1 MQGRLVLE
9 DGTVYHGKAFGRPG
23 TATGEV
29 VFNTGITGYQE
40 VMTDPAYCGQILTM
54 TYPLMGNTGICQG
67 DSQAARPYLRGL
79 VVHQLC
85 ASPSHTRMVGRLD
98 HYLYG
103 HGILALEGVDTRA
116 LTHRLRQHGAM
127 AGVMTSEDTPV
138 EELLQKLAGQPAPDL
153 VGEVAT
159 RRPWRVF
166 GDGPHLVVVDLGVK
180 RDLIQ
185 YGIRHNFT
193 ITVVP
198 PSTAAEDVLDMRPDG
213 VLFSSGPG
221 DPAWA
226 GAAVATARGLIG
238 KTPLFGICLG
248 HQVLALALGGR
259 TVRLKSG
266 HRGGSHPVLNLGTRQ
281 VEMTAQNHG
290 FVVDREALAGLNL
303 EVTHT
308 HLRDGSV
315 EGLAHC
321 RLPVQTLQYHP
332 DLGGAVADPVVVGFF
347 TRLGGKFP
355 VQNAPSLGAALVCQ
369 GV

>member
-9 DGTVYHGKAFGRPG
+9 DGTVYHGRAFGRPG

-40 VMTDPAYCGQILTM
+40 VVTDPAYCGQILTM
-54 TYPLMGNTGICQG
+54 TYPLMGNTGMCEG
-67 DSQAARPYLRGL
+67 DSQATRPYLRGL

-116 LTHRLRQHGAM
+116 LTRQLRQHITMTGI
-127 AGVMTSEDTPV
+127 MTSEETPV
-138 EELLQKLAGQPAPDL
+138 EELLRALAGQPAPDL

-185 YGIRHNFT
+185 YGIKHDFT
-193 ITVVP
+193 VTVVP
-198 PSTAAEDVLDMRPDG
+198 PSTAAQDILEMRPDG

-221 DPAWA
+221 DPARA
-226 GAAVATARGLIG
+226 RAAITTARELLG
-238 KTPLFGICLG
+238 KTQLFGICLG

-259 TVRLKSG
+259 TVRLAGG
-266 HRGGSHPVLNLGTRQ
+266 HRGGSHPVLNLSTRQ
-281 VEMTAQNHG
+281 VEMTVQNHG
-290 FVVDREALAGLNL
+290 FAVDRDSLVGLGL

-315 EGLAHC
+315 EGMSHC
-321 RLPVQTLQYHP
+321 RLPVQSLQYHP
-332 DLGGAVADPVVVGFF
+332 EVGGSATDPVLAGFL
-347 TRLGGKFP
+347 TRLGGRLP
-355 VQNAPSLGAALVCQ
+355 VQDTPPLGTALVCQ
-369 GV
+369 GG